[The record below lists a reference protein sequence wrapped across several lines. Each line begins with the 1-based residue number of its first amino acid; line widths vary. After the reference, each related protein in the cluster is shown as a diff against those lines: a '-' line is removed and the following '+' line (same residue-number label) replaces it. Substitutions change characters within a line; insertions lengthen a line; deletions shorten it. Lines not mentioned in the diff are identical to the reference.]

1 MQCTKQRSVP
11 SKGAE
16 GDWLARWLGSRTT
29 AVRMHESWSLP
40 FLDLLKAGRGRGFL
54 LNTNKP
60 NCYTTLH
67 SGSVSDATKPDNPN
81 ANPLDLLLLEF
92 TAVFNEKARVMN

>member
-1 MQCTKQRSVP
+1 
-11 SKGAE
+11 
-16 GDWLARWLGSRTT
+16 
-29 AVRMHESWSLP
+29 MHESWSLP
-40 FLDLLKAGRGRGFL
+40 FLDLLKAGRRRGFL

-92 TAVFNEKARVMN
+92 TAVFNEKALWPRWLTSAHHGISERSTSSL

>member
-1 MQCTKQRSVP
+1 
-11 SKGAE
+11 
-16 GDWLARWLGSRTT
+16 
-29 AVRMHESWSLP
+29 MHESWSLP
-40 FLDLLKAGRGRGFL
+40 FLDLLKAGRRRGFL

-92 TAVFNEKARVMN
+92 TAVFNEKALTRVISPPRRLTGRAQDCRHERRACKQR